1 MSLPVAAILVAAGQ
15 SRRFGATDKL
25 WIDIWGRPVW
35 RWGLDALLAV
45 PGMTKVAVVVP
56 ASGET
61 RFTDALPPDAGD
73 KVLVVGGG
81 AERTDSVVAGIT
93 ALTAA
98 GVADETP
105 VLVHDAARPA
115 AAPELMVRVVS
126 TVRAGTGAVPVVP
139 VADSLKLIDA
149 SRAVT
154 GAVDRQTVFA
164 AQTPQGATL
173 VQLRAAMEETH
184 AWGRPATDEAAAM
197 VAGGIGVRAVE
208 GEPINRKLT
217 DPGDDAMLRAALGGW
232 SVPVVAPE
240 VGDGLR
246 AGIGFDAHRLE
257 QGRELRLGGLLFK
270 GETGLA
276 GHSDGDAALH
286 AVIDALL
293 GAARLGDVGSLFPS
307 DDEQWSGAD
316 SGDLLAATVERLEEA
331 GWCPAAVDLAIVA
344 RRPPIDPRRDEMVK
358 RVAQLTGLEGD
369 GVSVKATTSD
379 GLGFAGAEGIAAFA
393 VATVAPTTPSRSSS
407 TGKSA

>member
-15 SRRFGATDKL
+15 SRRFGTDKL
-25 WIDIWGRPVW
+25 WIDILGRPVW

-45 PGMTKVAVVVP
+45 PGMTTVALVVP
-56 ASGET
+56 ADGVE
-61 RFTDALPPDAGD
+61 RFTEALPPNADEQ
-73 KVLVVGGG
+73 VLVVGGG
-81 AERTDSVVAGIT
+81 DERTDSVVAGIS

-98 GVADETP
+98 GVAEETP

-115 AAPELMVRVVS
+115 ASPELMVRVVA
-126 TVRAGTGAVPVVP
+126 TVRAGTGAVPLVP
-139 VADSLKLIDA
+139 VPDSLKTVDA
-149 SRAVT
+149 ARAVT
-154 GAVDRQTVFA
+154 GAVDRETVFA

-184 AWGRPATDEAAAM
+184 AWGRTATDEAAAM
-197 VAGGIGVRAVE
+197 ASGGIGVRGVDGDAV
-208 GEPINRKLT
+208 NRKLT

-232 SVPVVAPE
+232 SVPLSAPRMGE
-240 VGDGLR
+240 GQC

-257 QGRELRLGGLLFK
+257 EGRELHLGGLVFP

-293 GAARLGDVGSLFPS
+293 GAARLGDVGSLFPT
-307 DDEQWSGAD
+307 DDEKWRDAD
-316 SGDLLAATVERLEEA
+316 SGDLVKATVERLAEA
-331 GWCPAAVDLAIVA
+331 GWRPAGVDLAIVA
-344 RRPPIDPRRDEMVK
+344 RRPPIEPRRGELVK
-358 RVAQLTGLEGD
+358 RLAELTGLD
-369 GVSVKATTSD
+369 SASVSVKGTTSD

-393 VATVAPTTPSRSSS
+393 VATVAPA
-407 TGKSA
+407 G

>member
-1 MSLPVAAILVAAGQ
+1 VSLPVAAILVAAGQ
-15 SRRFGATDKL
+15 SRRFRTDKL

-45 PGMTKVAVVVP
+45 PGMAKVALVAP
-56 ASGET
+56 ADALD
-61 RFTDALPPDAGD
+61 RFTAALPPESGD
-73 KVLVVGGG
+73 LVLVVAGG

-98 GVADETP
+98 GVAEETP

-115 AAPELMVRVVS
+115 ASPELMVRVVS
-126 TVRAGTGAVPVVP
+126 TVRGGTGAVPLVP
-139 VADSLKLIDA
+139 VADSLKTIDA
-149 SRAVT
+149 ARAVT
-154 GAVDRQTVFA
+154 GAVDRETVFA

-184 AWGRPATDEAAAM
+184 AWGRTATDEAAAM
-197 VAGGIGVRAVE
+197 ASGGIGVRAVE
-208 GEPINRKLT
+208 GDPVNRKLT

-232 SVPVVAPE
+232 SVPLAAPVVGE
-240 VGDGLR
+240 GQSV
-246 AGIGFDAHRLE
+246 GIGFDAHRLE
-257 QGRELRLGGLLFK
+257 AGRELHLGGLPFP

-293 GAARLGDVGSLFPS
+293 GAARLGDVGSLFPP
-307 DDEQWSGAD
+307 DDEQWRNAD
-316 SGDLLAATVERLEEA
+316 SADLVAAAVERLGKA
-331 GWCPAAVDLAIVA
+331 GWRPVGVDVTIVA
-344 RRPPIDPRRDEMVK
+344 RRPQIEPRRDELAK
-358 RVAQLTGLEGD
+358 RLAELTGLEPGAI
-369 GVSVKATTSD
+369 SVKGTTSD

-393 VATVAPTTPSRSSS
+393 VATVGPA
-407 TGKSA
+407 